1 MILYISYLM
10 ISSFQFS
17 SAIETSIII
26 GVVMI
31 SEFKDDC
38 VCSDIYKYGIL

>member
-17 SAIETSIII
+17 SAIETSI
-26 GVVMI
+26 VVMI

-38 VCSDIYKYGIL
+38 MCSYIYRYGIL